1 MQPAGGASSINL
13 GEESPIVKKSLS
25 PLKQMELSGTT
36 EISDDILSRKAKSAA
51 KLKEMNGTLSIFSPS
66 EYQPPAPPG
75 KMRFPEPEEV
85 PERER
90 RSVRVSNVSA
100 VCDVVQLADTVRTT
114 VL

>member
-1 MQPAGGASSINL
+1 MSSISL
-13 GEESPIVKKSLS
+13 GEESPIVTKSLS

-51 KLKEMNGTLSIFSPS
+51 KLKEMNGTLSIFSPLGD
-66 EYQPPAPPG
+66 QPSPPHG
-75 KMRFPEPEEV
+75 KMRIAQPEEA

-100 VCDVVQLADTVRTT
+100 VHFARILDNDTVHTD